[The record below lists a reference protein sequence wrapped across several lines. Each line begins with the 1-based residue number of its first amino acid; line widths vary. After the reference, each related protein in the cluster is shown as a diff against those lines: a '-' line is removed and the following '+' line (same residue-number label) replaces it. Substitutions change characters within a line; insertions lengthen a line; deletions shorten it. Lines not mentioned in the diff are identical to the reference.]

1 MLNLNQIDLF
11 ITYPNDIITLLH
23 KSTGVTK
30 LIYLIKIKM
39 VKLSKAWTPLSP
51 ERVGG
56 GMGDGGGFGVM
67 DNKVNSATG
76 AEIDNMATPS
86 TIKYF
91 S

>member
-1 MLNLNQIDLF
+1 
-11 ITYPNDIITLLH
+11 
-23 KSTGVTK
+23 
-30 LIYLIKIKM
+30 M

-76 AEIDNMATPS
+76 ADIDDMATPC